1 MKRRNFLSLITAA
14 TALTLTHN
22 QTLFAQIRKSKK
34 IKPIT
39 GTWFEFQ
46 HHSEIEGKYWNDTL
60 QGFTA
65 NDWDIK
71 IKEIASSGI
80 KYLVLLDVAIYGKSF
95 YPSKLLP
102 QHSLGCTDPL
112 EAALTAADKYGL
124 RFFISNGFFGDWRNP
139 LLLMKDQKIH
149 ELRVKAMEELTEK
162 YSHHKS
168 FYGWYYPN
176 ETGIS
181 GHYDNEFINYVNTC
195 TKEAKRLTPNG
206 KNLIAPYGTKNIK
219 FDDKYLPQLDLLD
232 IDFIAYQDEVGVQ
245 KTTPDQTAAFYQ
257 NLNKF
262 HKKSGKSK
270 LWADVE
276 IFEFESK
283 VYNSPLLPAAA
294 ERVIP
299 QLKAVS
305 EYVDQI
311 FIYQYTGMLNK
322 PGTKLFTGFDNGKS
336 LYQSLVK
343 EGWLKG

>member
-1 MKRRNFLSLITAA
+1 MTAA
-14 TALTLTHN
+14 TALTAAN
-22 QTLFAQIRKSKK
+22 SQTLFAQVNKYKK

-46 HHSEIEGKYWNDTL
+46 HHSEIEGKYWNNTL

-65 NDWDIK
+65 NDWETK

-102 QHSLGCTDPL
+102 QHALGCIDPL
-112 EAALTAADKYGL
+112 EVALTAADKYGL
-124 RFFISNGFFGDWRNP
+124 KFFISNGFFGDWRNP
-139 LLLMKDQKIH
+139 ALLMKDQKIH
-149 ELRVKAMEELTEK
+149 ELRVKGMEELTEK

-176 ETGIS
+176 ETGIN
-181 GHYDNEFINYVNTC
+181 GHYDDFFIDYVNAC
-195 TKEAKRLTPNG
+195 TKEANRLTPNA
-206 KNLIAPYGTKNIK
+206 KNLIAPYGTKDIK
-219 FDDKYLPQLDLLD
+219 FDDKYLSQLDALD

-245 KTTPDQTAAFYQ
+245 KTTADQTAGFYQ
-257 NLNKF
+257 KLNKF

-283 VYNSPLLPAAA
+283 VYNSPLLPASA

-299 QLKAVS
+299 QLEAVS
-305 EYVDQI
+305 EYVDKI

-322 PGTKLFTGFDNGKS
+322 PGTTLFTGFDNGKS